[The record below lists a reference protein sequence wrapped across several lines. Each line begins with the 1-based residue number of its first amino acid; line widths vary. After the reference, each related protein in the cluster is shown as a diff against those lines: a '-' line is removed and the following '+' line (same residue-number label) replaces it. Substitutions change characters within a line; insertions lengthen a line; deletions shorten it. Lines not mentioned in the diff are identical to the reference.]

1 MKTTA
6 VMVADSIT
14 KAGQRIVTMQLEY
27 HRFIHSEF
35 MTHRVF
41 SRNAASSRAIPVEKQ
56 MQQVLDDPA
65 MPVYWG
71 LNKPG
76 MQAAEEWA
84 GEGCWSPQEEWVWAS
99 EAAVHHARILHEN
112 GLHKQIVNRLLEP
125 WQIMKVVVTATE
137 WDNFFELRISE
148 FAQPEIRLLAEE
160 MKKCM
165 DASTPE
171 ELTHY
176 DWHLPYLTDGEV
188 SKFDKDTALKISS
201 ARCARVSYLNHDMS
215 SPDPEADIQLAD
227 RLLSARHMS
236 PFEHQA
242 SPIFTEL
249 DKGVTHYDVY
259 GLPWSGNFRGW
270 IQYRQLL

>member
-14 KAGQRIVTMQLEY
+14 KSGQRIVTMQLEY

-56 MQQVLDDPA
+56 IQQVMEDPA
-65 MPVYWG
+65 MPLYWG

-76 MQAAEEWA
+76 MQAAEEWNE
-84 GEGCWSPQEEWVWAS
+84 EGCWSPQEQWVWAS
-99 EAAVHHARILHEN
+99 ECAVYHAQKLHDN

-137 WDNFFELRISE
+137 WDNFFALRISE
-148 FAQPEIRLLAEE
+148 FAQPEIRCLAEA

-165 DASTPE
+165 DESTPE

-176 DWHLPYLTDGEV
+176 DWHLPYLTDGE
-188 SKFDKDTALKISS
+188 ALKYGNITATKISA
-201 ARCARVSYLNHDMS
+201 ARCARVSYLNHDS
-215 SPDPEADIQLAD
+215 SAPNKTADINLAEK
-227 RLLSARHMS
+227 LLSAKHMS

-249 DKGVTHYDVY
+249 DKGVTHHDTF
-259 GLPWSGNFRGW
+259 GFPWSGNFKGW